1 MTAEAPEIRPKR
13 RKEERPE
20 EILAA
25 ALTVF
30 TRDGFAGARLDEIA
44 DRAGCTKGTIYVY
57 FDSKE
62 ELFRAVVRQLIKPQ
76 YRAVDVALADEHM
89 DTVTRLKMFISGAYR
104 QIIED
109 PTNIAVIRLLL
120 ADGPR
125 FPDLIATFQTEIL
138 SVGRKLLQDTLKRGI
153 ERGEIRKVDLETAPQ
168 IINGPVAAEAMR
180 RLMGGLA
187 PVNMDAVIDTH
198 LDLLFNG
205 LLAKPERPPR
215 KGS

>member
-62 ELFRAVVRQLIKPQ
+62 ELFRAVVRQLLKPQ
-76 YRAVDVALADEHM
+76 FRAVDVALADENA
-89 DTVTRLKMFISGAYR
+89 DTATRLTAFVKGAYR
-104 QIIED
+104 LTKD
-109 PTNIAVIRLLL
+109 PTNLALFRMLV

-125 FPDLIATFQTEIL
+125 FPDLITTYQAEIF
-138 SVGRKLLQDTLKRGI
+138 SVGRTRLRETLQRGI
-153 ERGEIRKVDLETAPQ
+153 ERGEIRNVDLDATPPV
-168 IINGPVAAEAMR
+168 IIGPIIGEVMR
-180 RLMGGLA
+180 LLTGGLGN
-187 PVNMDAVIDTH
+187 VDMDKLIDTH

-205 LLAKPERPPR
+205 LLATRPPR

>member
-1 MTAEAPEIRPKR
+1 MSAEAPEIRPKR
-13 RKEERPE
+13 RKEERPD

-57 FDSKE
+57 FDSKD

-76 YRAVDVALADEHM
+76 YRAVDVTLAAEHM
-89 DTVTRLKMFISGAYR
+89 DTVTRLKTFIKGAYR

-109 PTNIAVIRLLL
+109 PTNIAIIRLLV

-138 SVGRKLLQDTLKRGI
+138 NVGRKLLQETLKRGI
-153 ERGEIRKVDLETAPQ
+153 EKGEIRNIDLETAPQ
-168 IINGPVAAEAMR
+168 IINGPIAAEAMR
-180 RLMGGLA
+180 RIMGSLV
-187 PVNMDAVIDTH
+187 PLNMDALIDTH
-198 LDLLFNG
+198 LDILFNG
-205 LLAKPERPPR
+205 LLAKPARGA
-215 KGS
+215 K

>member
-13 RKEERPE
+13 RKEERPD

-76 YRAVDVALADEHM
+76 YRAVDVTLTDDKM
-89 DTVTRLKMFISGAYR
+89 DTVTRLKTFIRGAYH

-109 PTNIAVIRLLL
+109 PTNIAVIRLLV

-125 FPDLIATFQTEIL
+125 FPDLIATFQAEIL
-138 SVGRKLLQDTLKRGI
+138 SVGRKLIQETLKRGI
-153 ERGEIRKVDLETAPQ
+153 ERGELRKIDLETAPQ
-168 IINGPVAAEAMR
+168 IINGPIAAEAMR
-180 RLMGGLA
+180 RLMGGLVS
-187 PVNMDAVIDTH
+187 VNMDAVIDTH

-205 LLAKPERPPR
+205 LLAKPKR
-215 KGS
+215 